1 MDNYIF
7 TLTKYKNLLY
17 KEVLQTNDDR
27 YFKYLITNFKF
38 LYNIIYDFYVYLRLN
53 NKYVNEINK
62 LLNIRILLD
71 TETTG
76 LFNYDSVLQLSYL
89 IFNDSDLLKTFNKI
103 IRINP
108 KIKIKNSFI
117 HGITQDHCK
126 LGEPCNIVMS
136 ELHEDLKICH
146 TIVGHKVDFDLR
158 MLSNEFKRLHIEY
171 NFLTH
176 KIEDTMKLAQIKY
189 KKKTKLTE
197 LYKLEF
203 NTDMEHAH
211 NAFYDVM
218 ATYKIYKNL
227 VK

>member
-17 KEVLQTNDDR
+17 KEVLQTHDDR

-53 NKYVNEINK
+53 NKYVDEINK
-62 LLNIRILLD
+62 LLNIKILLD

-76 LFNYDSVLQLSYL
+76 LFNYDSVLQLSYV

-136 ELHEDLKICH
+136 ELHEDLKICK

-158 MLSNEFKRLHIEY
+158 MLSNEFKRLNIEY
-171 NFLTH
+171 SFLTH